1 MQNVT
6 EQVLKAISLGNETVK
21 VTTEGGGEWE
31 LTPQH
36 ATNILD
42 RVTSLPKGRTI
53 DRELMKTNRIIF
65 DTLQKE
71 AAVKPSGKSN
81 VKIGKKQ
88 AVERTKID

>member
-1 MQNVT
+1 MKYVN
-6 EQVLKAISLGNETVK
+6 EDILKAISTGKDKVT

-42 RVTSLPKGRTI
+42 RVTSLPKGRII

-65 DTLQKE
+65 DTIQKE
-71 AAVKPSGKSN
+71 AAVKSN
-81 VKIGKKQ
+81 VKIGRKQ
-88 AVERTKID
+88 AVERDPEE